1 MKETDY
7 HTYHR
12 LLMGEAISHSVLP
25 SRIKHSSIFKQ
36 LLESG
41 IVEKTKVGRGFCFM
55 VSDTMNYRDFFSTTF
70 PEKDTSISKSGN
82 IRQFRDSKARKVA
95 TEAVFFLRGFSAIR
109 LEDQTLDLG
118 HYTQNF
124 GLFAVKSPSLETKKI
139 CFVENLHPFL
149 MAENLLGND
158 YVYIHKYGRIGAKSI
173 KPFKLGEA
181 LVFVD
186 YDFNGL
192 DEYLRIKSVFP
203 QAQLYIPENFETLFE
218 RFAKSLKGN
227 KAVASAQVK
236 SSLLPEVVK
245 IRNLVE
251 RHHRF
256 LEQEILFHD

>member
-1 MKETDY
+1 MKEVDY
-7 HTYHR
+7 HTFYR
-12 LLMGEAISHSVLP
+12 LLEGEALSYSAISSSV
-25 SRIKHSSIFKQ
+25 KGSSVFKQ
-36 LLESG
+36 LLDSG
-41 IVEKTKVGRGFCFM
+41 IVEKKKAGRGFCFV
-55 VSDTMNYRDFFSTTF
+55 VSDTMSYRDFFNTTF

-95 TEAVFFLRGFSAIR
+95 TEAVFFLRGFTEVR
-109 LEDQTLDLG
+109 LQNNTLDLK

-124 GLFAVKSPSLETKKI
+124 GAFAVKSPALATEKV
-139 CFVENLHPFL
+139 CFVENLQPFL
-149 MAENLLGND
+149 KAESLLGNN
-158 YVYIHKYGRIGAKSI
+158 YVYIHKYGRIGINSI

-203 QAQLYIPENFETLFE
+203 QARLYVPENFDILFE
-218 RFAKSLKGN
+218 RYAKSLKGN

-236 SSLLPEVVK
+236 GSLLPEVVK

-256 LEQEILFHD
+256 LEQEILFDD